1 MKLLIVDDS
10 NIIRKAIQ
18 KYVAEFHLEIVG
30 EAPNGK
36 VALDLFREK
45 KPDLVTMDITMPE
58 MDGLETLVEMQKLD
72 PGPRIIIITAL
83 KDKDT
88 ALEALQKGAAGFLG
102 KPFTE
107 TQLKEEMSRVIGG
120 LK

>member
-18 KYVAEFHLEIVG
+18 KYVAEFNLEIVG
-30 EAPNGK
+30 EAPDGRA
-36 VALDLFREK
+36 ALELYKEK
-45 KPDLVTMDITMPE
+45 RPDIVTMDITMPE
-58 MDGLETLVEMQKLD
+58 MDGLETLVEMQKVD
-72 PGPRIIIITAL
+72 PAPRIIIITAL
-83 KDKDT
+83 KDRDT

-107 TQLKEEMSRVIGG
+107 VQLKEEITRIMGG
-120 LK
+120 AK